1 MYLCVPTNYRIN
13 GIERGLFLDILNI
26 TIKLVVG
33 FISLFLVTRL
43 LGKTQIKQITPFDFV
58 SAMVM
63 GELFGNIIY
72 DREVN
77 VFYAVY
83 ATALW
88 GVLILATDYVAQ
100 KFLKT
105 RSFLEGNPDVIIRN
119 GIIDQKVMKK
129 NMLDINTL
137 LEMLRQKDVFTVG
150 DVEYAILEAS
160 GTLSVLR
167 KSEAQGVR
175 RADLELP
182 ARPVNLA
189 TAIIIDGELLWQD
202 LENTGLNVKDLQEE
216 IKKKGYKDVKDI
228 FYAEWMEGRGLLL
241 QGYMD

>member
-1 MYLCVPTNYRIN
+1 M
-13 GIERGLFLDILNI
+13 DILNV
-26 TIKLVVG
+26 TIKLLVG

-43 LGKTQIKQITPFDFV
+43 LGKTQINQITPFDFV

-77 VFYAVY
+77 VFYAIY

-88 GVLILATDYVAQ
+88 GVLIMGTDYIAQ
-100 KFLKT
+100 RFLKT

-137 LEMLRQKDVFTVG
+137 LEMLRQKDVFTIQ

-160 GTLSVLR
+160 GTLSVLK
-167 KSEAQGVR
+167 KSAAQPVSR
-175 RADLELP
+175 EDLQLP
-182 ARPVNLA
+182 VKSVNLA
-189 TAIIIDGELLWQD
+189 TAIIIDGELLWRD
-202 LENTGLNVKDLQEE
+202 LEITGLNIKDLKEE
-216 IKKKGYKDVKDI
+216 IEKRGYKDVKDI
-228 FYAEWMEGRGLLL
+228 FYAEWMEGRGLII
-241 QGYMD
+241 QGYTD

>member
-1 MYLCVPTNYRIN
+1 M
-13 GIERGLFLDILNI
+13 

-43 LGKTQIKQITPFDFV
+43 LGKTQINQITPFDFV

-72 DREVN
+72 DKEVN
-77 VFYAVY
+77 VFYAIY
-83 ATALW
+83 ATGLW
-88 GVLILATDYVAQ
+88 GVLILTTDYIAQ

-137 LEMLRQKDVFTVG
+137 LEMLRQKDVFTVR

-160 GTLSVLR
+160 GTLSVLK
-167 KSEAQGVR
+167 KSAAQEVSRG
-175 RADLELP
+175 DLQLP
-182 ARPVNLA
+182 VRPVNLA
-189 TAIIIDGELLWQD
+189 TAIIIDGEILWRD
-202 LENTGLNVKDLQEE
+202 LENSGLNIKDLKEE
-216 IKKKGYKDVKDI
+216 IEKKGYKDVKEI
-228 FYAEWMEGRGLLL
+228 FYAEWMEGKGLLI
-241 QGYMD
+241 QGYTD

>member
-1 MYLCVPTNYRIN
+1 VYLCVPTNYRIN

>member
-1 MYLCVPTNYRIN
+1 M
-13 GIERGLFLDILNI
+13 DIIHI
-26 TIKLVVG
+26 TVKLVVG

-43 LGKTQIKQITPFDFV
+43 LGKTQINQITPFDFV

-63 GELFGNIIY
+63 GELFGNVIY

-88 GVLILATDYVAQ
+88 GALILATDYIAQ
-100 KFLKT
+100 KFLKA

-119 GIIDQKVMKK
+119 GIIDQKIMKK

-137 LEMLRQKDVFTVG
+137 LEMLRQKDVFTLQ

-160 GTLSVLR
+160 GTLSVL
-167 KSEAQGVR
+167 KKTAAQAVKRG
-175 RADLELP
+175 DLQLP

-189 TAIIIDGELLWQD
+189 TAIIIDGEILWRD
-202 LENTGLNVKDLQEE
+202 LENTGLNIKDLKEE
-216 IKKKGYKDVKDI
+216 IEKKGYKDVRDI
-228 FYAEWMEGRGLLL
+228 FYAEWMEGRGLLI
-241 QGYMD
+241 QGYPD

>member
-1 MYLCVPTNYRIN
+1 M
-13 GIERGLFLDILNI
+13 DILNI

-43 LGKTQIKQITPFDFV
+43 LGKTQINQITPFDFV

>member
-1 MYLCVPTNYRIN
+1 
-13 GIERGLFLDILNI
+13 LDILNV

-43 LGKTQIKQITPFDFV
+43 LGKTQINQITPFDFV

-77 VFYAVY
+77 VFYAIY

-88 GVLILATDYVAQ
+88 GVLIMGTDYIAQ
-100 KFLKT
+100 RFLKT

-137 LEMLRQKDVFTVG
+137 LEMLRQKDVFTIQ

-160 GTLSVLR
+160 GTLSVLK
-167 KSEAQGVR
+167 KSAAQPVSR
-175 RADLELP
+175 EDLQLP
-182 ARPVNLA
+182 VKPVNLA
-189 TAIIIDGELLWQD
+189 TAIIIDGELLWRD
-202 LENTGLNVKDLQEE
+202 LEITGLNIKDLKEE
-216 IKKKGYKDVKDI
+216 IEKRGYKDVKDI
-228 FYAEWMEGRGLLL
+228 FYAEWMEGRGLII
-241 QGYMD
+241 QGYTD

>member
-1 MYLCVPTNYRIN
+1 M
-13 GIERGLFLDILNI
+13 DILNV